1 MRLDGS
7 DQRRGNV
14 QVCIN
19 STWWAICGQGNSR
32 ADNNLASVVCSEL
45 GYSQYG
51 MLAKLL
57 LHVYNIHIGAKS
69 IVGLWYN
76 YELYNFFNIHCN
88 GNESSIFG
96 CQYTVT
102 TGTCSSYSAI
112 GVVCSHS
119 QYLCIIL
126 QMQMLHL

>member
-51 MLAKLL
+51 MLVFSKSLIII
-57 LHVYNIHIGAKS
+57 IH
-69 IVGLWYN
+69 N
-76 YELYNFFNIHCN
+76 YR
-88 GNESSIFG
+88 S
-96 CQYTVT
+96 
-102 TGTCSSYSAI
+102 
-112 GVVCSHS
+112 
-119 QYLCIIL
+119 
-126 QMQMLHL
+126 